1 MHLSARFS
9 TMRLLTEK
17 VNPNSYQKNCTAVWN
32 WNCWKPPG
40 KKRRTKGCGKNI
52 KTSHYFMRKKYKK
65 KETAENGKHGIYLI
79 LLGLFIL
86 EFFFFAW
93 CRVQCAKTGYAISEE
108 TARHQK
114 LLSLQRNFKIE
125 LARLKSPERLSRIAR
140 NRLGLISPE
149 SGCTIIIPWKP
160 TIEDILNYARF

>member
-1 MHLSARFS
+1 
-9 TMRLLTEK
+9 
-17 VNPNSYQKNCTAVWN
+17 
-32 WNCWKPPG
+32 
-40 KKRRTKGCGKNI
+40 
-52 KTSHYFMRKKYKK
+52 MRKKYIK
-65 KETAENGKHGIYLI
+65 KEAAENGKYGIYLI

-93 CRVQCAKTGYAISEE
+93 CRVQCVKTGYAISGE

-125 LARLKSPERLSRIAR
+125 LARLKSPERLSKIAR

-149 SGCTIIIPWKP
+149 SGRTIIIP
-160 TIEDILNYARF
+160 